1 MLSLTNNCI
10 NNCTGLYR
18 EGIISYPD
26 LLMTKPKATPGQ
38 IRFCTRD
45 YLYGICQAMKAACR
59 PTEGEEIPTYKD
71 FRFKI
76 FRFSTIFIHSTV
88 SQKHSL
94 ILPKNNVKR
103 RFEETE
109 SVCPFGTL
117 FLPGIIRVL
126 CNCTVQNGS
135 GSLFRN
141 VRRCSWRRRFGV
153 LFLFCLVSFDIPSK
167 PTTPQIFLISP
178 SEALF
183 SHIWMFVCRTLS
195 PQIK

>member
-59 PTEGEEIPTYKD
+59 PIEGEEIPTYKD

-76 FRFSTIFIHSTV
+76 FRFSTIFIQST
-88 SQKHSL
+88 
-94 ILPKNNVKR
+94 KNGYHHLMKSGRTAR
-103 RFEETE
+103 RPIEGEEIPTYRDF
-109 SVCPFGTL
+109 SV
-117 FLPGIIRVL
+117 
-126 CNCTVQNGS
+126 
-135 GSLFRN
+135 
-141 VRRCSWRRRFGV
+141 
-153 LFLFCLVSFDIPSK
+153 
-167 PTTPQIFLISP
+167 
-178 SEALF
+178 
-183 SHIWMFVCRTLS
+183 
-195 PQIK
+195 